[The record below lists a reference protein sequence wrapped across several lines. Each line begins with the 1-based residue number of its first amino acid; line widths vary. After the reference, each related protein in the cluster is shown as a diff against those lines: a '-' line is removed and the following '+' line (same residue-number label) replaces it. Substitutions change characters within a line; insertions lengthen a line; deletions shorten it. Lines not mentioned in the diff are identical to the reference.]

1 MAGEPEGNPMSTL
14 TFNTLTV
21 SRELT
26 ESGLTKQ
33 QAEAVTKAIKTAQ
46 DSHPAELPTKSD
58 LKTEITRVEAK
69 LDTEFAKVRGELKL
83 VKWMLLLVIAVEVL
97 PLPQAVARLRI
108 ACRSGPCL
116 RIAPMGR
123 SYAKP
128 CRVHIGNQNKQ
139 FQQRHEPSNP
149 NRSGSRRLPEASGA
163 FGLAQ
168 GRPEP

>member
-14 TFNTLTV
+14 TFDTLTV

-97 PLPQAVARLRI
+97 PLP
-108 ACRSGPCL
+108 
-116 RIAPMGR
+116 
-123 SYAKP
+123 
-128 CRVHIGNQNKQ
+128 KQ
-139 FQQRHEPSNP
+139 WL
-149 NRSGSRRLPEASGA
+149 G
-163 FGLAQ
+163 
-168 GRPEP
+168 